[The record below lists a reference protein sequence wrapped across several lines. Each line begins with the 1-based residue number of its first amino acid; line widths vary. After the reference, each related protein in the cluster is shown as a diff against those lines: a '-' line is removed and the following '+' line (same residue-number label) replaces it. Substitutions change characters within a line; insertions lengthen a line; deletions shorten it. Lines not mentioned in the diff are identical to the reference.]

1 MNTMKQLILMV
12 SFWIVAWNGQATES
26 EIHITTDNYH
36 IPAVLN
42 VPNKPAQH
50 GKYPAIVMLHGTA
63 SHKDEVGDLYKSLA
77 AKLAELGIASIRI
90 DFAGF
95 GDSEVAMTDYT
106 LTSAVKD
113 ATAALDHLSS
123 HPLIDIERLGVIGF
137 SQGALIAQLVAVQ
150 HPSIKT
156 LVAWSPAIGDG
167 ITAMQDFYN
176 AHIQQAKTEGFAR
189 IELGWRD
196 DLLVSKQWF
205 DELANQTS
213 LSDLAN
219 FTGATLAISGSEDKV
234 LPWENAT
241 TLVNATGSDN
251 AQAIVIKGAD
261 HIFNVLQ
268 ESQPQP
274 NALLSITTHWL
285 SHNL

>member
-1 MNTMKQLILMV
+1 MRQLILIV
-12 SFWIVAWNGQATES
+12 SFYIVACNALATES
-26 EIHITTDNYH
+26 EIRIPNDSYN
-36 IPAVLN
+36 IPAIIN
-42 VPNKPAQH
+42 VPDKPAQQ

-63 SHKDEVGDLYKSLA
+63 SHKDEVGDLYKFLA
-77 AKLAELGIASIRI
+77 AKLAEVGIASIRI

-95 GDSEVAMTDYT
+95 GESEAAMSDYT
-106 LTSAVKD
+106 LTSAVND
-113 ATAALDHLSS
+113 ATAALQHLSS
-123 HPLIDIERLGVIGF
+123 HPHVDTERLGIIGF

-150 HPSIKT
+150 HPSIKA

-176 AHIQQAKTEGFAR
+176 AHIQQAKTVGIAR
-189 IELGWRD
+189 VELGWRD

-205 DELANQTS
+205 DELAIQTS

-241 TLVNATGSDN
+241 ALVEATNSDN

-274 NALLSITTHWL
+274 NALLSLTTHWL
-285 SHNL
+285 SNNL